1 MTLLVEWTKE
11 AEITYSSIILAIG
24 NRWSPRE
31 IENFIARTEQVIHL
45 IQKNPLLYPNSKSV
59 AIHRAVVA
67 RQTSLYYQV
76 LNNKIVL
83 LSFEDN
89 RQNPD
94 KTKH

>member
-1 MTLLVEWTKE
+1 MTLSIEWTKE

-24 NRWSPRE
+24 NRWTPRE
-31 IENFIARTEQVIHL
+31 IENFIARTEQVVHL

-59 AIHRAVVA
+59 GIHRAVIA
-67 RQTSLYYQV
+67 SQTSLYYQV
-76 LNNKIVL
+76 LENKVVL

-94 KTKH
+94 KVNH